1 MGKAT
6 RERSAR
12 ERLAE
17 QRRIEAQREKR
28 RRMLTVVGGAAA
40 LILAAVGLVV
50 FVNST
55 KDQAQVYTGAL
66 APVTREAD
74 GSIVMA
80 KEGVTAP
87 VLEIYE
93 DFQCPACKNL
103 EDTSGDTI
111 KRLAAEG
118 KVKVVYRPFRLFTTD
133 PLKSNSERAA
143 NAALCAPAD
152 KWVPFHDKIF
162 ANQPREGSVG
172 FENDDLVSWGG
183 DVGISGAEF
192 ESCVKDGQKAAQ
204 VTAMTDYAVGTAKVE
219 STPTVKL
226 DGEVITNA
234 AFSPGDLEKAVASAK

>member
-28 RRMLTVVGGAAA
+28 TRMITVVGGALA
-40 LILAAVGLVV
+40 LILVAVGLVV
-50 FVNST
+50 YINSS
-55 KDQAQVYTGAL
+55 KDKSEEYAGKL
-66 APVTREAD
+66 APATREAD

-80 KEGVTAP
+80 QPGVTAP

-118 KVKVVYRPFRLFTTD
+118 KAKVVYRPFRLFGQD

-152 KWVPFHDKIF
+152 KWVRFHDEIF
-162 ANQPREGSVG
+162 DNQPREGSVG
-172 FENDDLVSWGG
+172 FQNDDLIAWGG
-183 DVGISGAEF
+183 ESGITGAGF
-192 ESCVKDGQKAAQ
+192 ENCVKQGEKNTQ
-204 VTAMTDYAVGTAKVE
+204 VASMTEYALNTAKVE

-226 DGEVITNA
+226 DGEVITDA
-234 AFSPGDLEKAVASAK
+234 AFSPSDLEKAVASAK

>member
-6 RERSAR
+6 RDRSAR
-12 ERLAE
+12 EKLAE

-28 RRMLTVVGGAAA
+28 KRLIATVGGALA
-40 LILAAVGLVV
+40 LILVAVGLVV
-50 FVNST
+50 YVNST
-55 KDQAQVYTGAL
+55 KDQSEDYAGAL

-80 KEGVTAP
+80 QAGVTTP

-118 KVKVVYRPFRLFTTD
+118 KVKVVFRPFRLFGQD

-172 FENDDLVSWGG
+172 FENDDLVAWGG
-183 DVGISGAEF
+183 DAGITGAEF
-192 ESCVKDGQKAAQ
+192 ENCVKQGEKNTQ
-204 VTAMTDYAVGTAKVE
+204 VAAMTEYALKTAKVE

-226 DGEVITNA
+226 DGEVITDA

>member
-6 RERSAR
+6 RDRSAR

-17 QRRIEAQREKR
+17 QRRIEAQRDR
-28 RRMLTVVGGAAA
+28 RKRMLTAIGGALV
-40 LILAAVGLVV
+40 LIVAVVGLVIL
-50 FVNST
+50 VNSG
-55 KDQAQVYTGAL
+55 KDKSEEYAGAI
-66 APVTREAD
+66 APTTREAD

-80 KEGVTAP
+80 KAGVTAP

-118 KVKVVYRPFRLFTTD
+118 KVKVVFRPFRLFSQD

-152 KWVPFHDKIF
+152 KWVPFHDRIF

-172 FENDDLVSWGG
+172 FENDDLIDWAGEA
-183 DVGISGAEF
+183 GITGAEF
-192 ESCVKDGQKAAQ
+192 ESCVKDGQKNAQ
-204 VTAMTDYAVGTAKVE
+204 VTAMTEYALNTAQVE

-226 DGEVITNA
+226 DGENITDA
-234 AFSPGDLEKAVASAK
+234 AFSPGDLEKAVAAAK